1 MKLSLITLTAIA
13 FSVLVSC
20 NQSKPNPKTELQKKM
35 ELDSFSKAKYG
46 ESSDAHVKRMVDEG
60 MKKALI
66 DTVGLY
72 KAPVKVLSA
81 KIVKQEYSTY
91 RNVYLRYKNVSGK
104 TISAIKFNWYGVNA
118 FNEPADLGNPVAAGF
133 GAGFTDDVLK
143 PGRSE
148 GSTWDVLSRDA
159 KKIQLAWPI
168 EVSFSDGTNW
178 KLESSKPAS
187 EM

>member
-1 MKLSLITLTAIA
+1 MKQTSTIVTLIALSILT
-13 FSVLVSC
+13 SC
-20 NQSKPNPKTELQKKM
+20 HQNQTAPKTELQKKM

-66 DTVGLY
+66 DTAGLY

-81 KIVKQEYSTY
+81 RIVRQEYSTY
-91 RNVYLRYKNVSGK
+91 RNVYLKYKNISGK

-133 GAGFTDDVLK
+133 GAGFTDDLLK

-168 EVSFSDGTNW
+168 EVSFSDGTSW
-178 KLESSKPAS
+178 KLK
-187 EM
+187 